1 MEEAEK
7 GEIFERTTMSTLDRH
22 PDPGPTAV
30 LLTDDLI
37 LEILSRLPARSLHRF
52 KCVSVSWRDLIVDPA
67 NCKKL
72 PQTLAGFLYMTV
84 NSSGC
89 GHHFASISGDG
100 AAPFDPSLQPNKYMD
115 MVQVDACNGLLLY
128 CGCNEKL
135 LSPLDWPDHDFRFV
149 VCNPLT
155 GRWVELPPTPQVAEN
170 NRYSCTA
177 GLAFD
182 PADSS
187 HFNVLH
193 FEQAFYEAYVTG
205 VNIYSSRARSWT
217 RRDSGMVDKV
227 APFFRGKCVS
237 VDRMMYVIGSMMDIN
252 NEWVLMG
259 VDMEGKVWKTIR
271 VPYGQRFATIGV
283 SQGCLHYAAAS
294 VVDNNNRTVSQI
306 ALWCLKDRDSKE
318 FVLKDTANINKLM
331 SMTGK
336 KYMVDV
342 IHPDCDTIF
351 LISYGGDTLAA
362 YDMRHKKVGCILNL
376 EKGHPYRFL
385 PYVPLFSES
394 LADADEQ

>member
-7 GEIFERTTMSTLDRH
+7 GEIFERNTVSTLDRH
-22 PDPGPTAV
+22 PDPGPTAG

-37 LEILSRLPARSLHRF
+37 LEILSRLPARSLHRV
-52 KCVSVSWRDLIVDPA
+52 KCVSVSWRDLIIDPA
-67 NCKKL
+67 NRNKL

-89 GHHFASISGDG
+89 RHHFASISGDG

-135 LSPLDWPDHDFRFV
+135 SPFNWAEDDFRFV

-155 GRWVELPPTPQVAEN
+155 GRWVELPPTLQAPEN

-182 PADSS
+182 PAA

-193 FEQAFYEAYVTG
+193 FEQAFHKAYVTG
-205 VNIYSSRARSWT
+205 VNIYSSWARAWT
-217 RRDSGMVDKV
+217 RRDSGMVEKV
-227 APFFRGKCVS
+227 APFFRGKCVFVS
-237 VDRMMYVIGSMMDIN
+237 RIMYVMGSLMDMN
-252 NEWVLMG
+252 NEYVLMG

-294 VVDNNNRTVSQI
+294 VVDNDKRTVSQI
-306 ALWCLKDRDSKE
+306 ALWCLKGRDSKE
-318 FVLKDTANINKLM
+318 LVLKHTANINKLM

-336 KYMVDV
+336 KYMVDAV
-342 IHPDCDTIF
+342 HPDCDTIF

-362 YDMRHKKVGCILNL
+362 YDMRHQKVGCILNL
-376 EKGHPYRFL
+376 EKSNTCRFL
-385 PYVPLFSES
+385 PYVPLFSKS